1 MRTSHATAAMS
12 ALTLVLAGLTIPAC
26 VTDSDY
32 QETSRQADTTR
43 IELEQTRAETD
54 SLEKQLISLEK
65 EVASLTSRSQ
75 TLSKELKEL
84 RESQAQEQL
93 TFDETVG
100 RMHQAAITLKSQ
112 NRALRQ
118 DFEQQQKENIALAA
132 LVQRY
137 SRELEESPAPTA
149 PVPVARPAVVQI
161 PSQGVQT
168 NGAPHQVSE
177 MTPPV
182 RPAAPA
188 APKPAVPVEQPPPDE
203 GWLAYLI
210 SWLMALWHLIF

>member
-1 MRTSHATAAMS
+1 MSQATAAMS
-12 ALTLVLAGLTIPAC
+12 ALSLVLAGLTIPAC

-32 QETSRQADTTR
+32 QDTARQGDTTR

-54 SLEKQLISLEK
+54 SLEKTLLSLEK
-65 EVASLTSRSQ
+65 EVASLTSRSE

-93 TFDETVG
+93 AFDETVG

-112 NRALRQ
+112 NRTLRQ

-137 SRELEESPAPTA
+137 SRELEESPAPA
-149 PVPVARPAVVQI
+149 VAAAVARPAVVQI

-168 NGAPHQVSE
+168 NGAAHQVNE
-177 MTPPV
+177 PTPPV

-188 APKPAVPVEQPPPDE
+188 APKPVMPAQQPPVDE
-203 GWLAYLI
+203 GWLAYI
-210 SWLMALWHLIF
+210 MSWLMALWHLIF